1 MTPFNMFLL
10 LVVVVAAA
18 LGFRSGIIK
27 QAGAIAAIII
37 GIIVCRMFGN
47 QATAWVQNIVT
58 ADNTS
63 PLVTS
68 VLAYAGLFIITY
80 FVVTLLAGFL
90 HRVVHA
96 VHLGAVD
103 RLCGAAFKVLLWCF
117 VLSIAL
123 NVWAAFV
130 PESRPDGVWA
140 QRVEA
145 LAPMVMGMN
154 VSDSIG

>member
-1 MTPFNMFLL
+1 MFLL